1 MNSQVKVYNWHNV
14 LMAQYPSRQILVL
27 GTSRGRPPP
36 TSPGSPPKI
45 LFDRPGDV
53 PIWRPGDIL
62 KWRPGDALVWRSRDV
77 PGIGIALDGGQ
88 VLEIK
93 TFL

>member
-36 TSPGSPPKI
+36 TSPGRPPKI
-45 LFDRPGDV
+45 LFD
-53 PIWRPGDIL
+53 
-62 KWRPGDALVWRSRDV
+62 RPGDALVWRSRDV